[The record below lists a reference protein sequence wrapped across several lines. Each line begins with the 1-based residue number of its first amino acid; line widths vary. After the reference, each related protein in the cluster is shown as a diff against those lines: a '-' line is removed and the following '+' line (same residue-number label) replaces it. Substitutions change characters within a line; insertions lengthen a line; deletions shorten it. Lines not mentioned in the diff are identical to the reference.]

1 MLRCGKRPSLARAW
15 HIEAGVGGWS
25 AFLHH
30 SGLWPG
36 IGQQPHKYRVGQ
48 NVHLA
53 FSIRCSRKT
62 PKNFFA
68 NSIFATVV
76 KNLPAHEGNVGL
88 IPGLE
93 KGMATHSSIL
103 AWEIPWTRDWSL
115 EGYSP
120 WGRRRVGHDWGTKQ
134 QQYLLNEWC
143 QASCGWM
150 CCLFYTH
157 YPGWWRHSHQA
168 GRGQGSISEV
178 ELWIMTL
185 KLL

>member
-93 KGMATHSSIL
+93 KVPHAGPQHSVTNLCLTLCNPVDCSKAGFSVLHYLPEFAQTH
-103 AWEIPWTRDWSL
+103 
-115 EGYSP
+115 
-120 WGRRRVGHDWGTKQ
+120 VH
-134 QQYLLNEWC
+134 
-143 QASCGWM
+143 
-150 CCLFYTH
+150 
-157 YPGWWRHSHQA
+157 
-168 GRGQGSISEV
+168 
-178 ELWIMTL
+178 
-185 KLL
+185 